1 MSRRPPPTPAIEE
14 VARVAERLA
23 VLLSAGVSPVSA
35 WDYLI
40 PPGPSGL
47 VPPTARSFES
57 AEPAGWDAPPA
68 VPGAGMPSPGF
79 SPSPEVR
86 ARPRRRRRRSLRYP
100 WRRRPDTRDSR
111 ALLQAAS
118 VAAHA
123 GGSVAD
129 AISAEAALL
138 APQAGDAWRALAA
151 AWDVATQAG
160 APLAA
165 CLRDLAGAF
174 RDLGQL
180 HRDLDVALTGPRA
193 TARMVLVLP
202 VVALL
207 FGTVLGFDTLHTLF
221 LTVPGLACLTVGCL
235 LMLAAAR
242 WNRRLVAAAGSQ
254 GPAPGLELDLTAIGM
269 AGGGSLARARATAR
283 RSAERFG
290 LRSTGGTDSP
300 TESPADAI
308 IDRVLDLSA
317 RAGVPAGELLRSEA
331 AQARR
336 DARTAGRQRAETLAV
351 SLMIPLGVCV
361 LPAFMLVGVAPL
373 LLSVLSSTLG
383 GFS

>member
-1 MSRRPPPTPAIEE
+1 MSRRPEPTPAIDE
-14 VARVAERLA
+14 VARIAERLA
-23 VLLSAGVSPVSA
+23 VLLTAGVSPVSA
-35 WDYLI
+35 WDYLVPSA
-40 PPGPSGL
+40 PPG
-47 VPPTARSFES
+47 S
-57 AEPAGWDAPPA
+57 AERVRLAADGSVDSPEDP
-68 VPGAGMPSPGF
+68 VPGGSAATPQSL
-79 SPSPEVR
+79 R
-86 ARPRRRRRRSLRYP
+86 RPRDRSR
-100 WRRRPDTRDSR
+100 WSRRRPDTPDSR
-111 ALLQAAS
+111 ALLEAAA
-118 VAAHA
+118 VAAHT

-129 AISAEAALL
+129 AIHAEAALL
-138 APQAGDAWRALAA
+138 DAQAGEAWRALAA

-180 HRDLDVALTGPRA
+180 HRDLAVALTGPRA

-202 VVALL
+202 AVALL

-221 LTVPGLACLTVGCL
+221 LTGPGLACLTVGGL
-235 LMLAAAR
+235 LMLGAAR
-242 WNRRLVAAAGSQ
+242 WNRRLVATAGSQ

-269 AGGGSLARARATAR
+269 AGGGSLAGARATAR

-290 LRSTGGTDSP
+290 LRPPGASATA
-300 TESPADAI
+300 ADAV

-317 RAGVPAGELLRSEA
+317 RAGVPAGDLLRSEA

-351 SLMIPLGVCV
+351 TLMIPLGVCV

-373 LLSVLSSTLG
+373 LLSVLASTLDG
-383 GFS
+383 LS